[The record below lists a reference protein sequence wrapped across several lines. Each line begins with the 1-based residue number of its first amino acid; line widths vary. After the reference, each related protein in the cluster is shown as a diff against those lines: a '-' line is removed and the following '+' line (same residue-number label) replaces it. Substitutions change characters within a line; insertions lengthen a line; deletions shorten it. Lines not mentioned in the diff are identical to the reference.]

1 MMQSPHHVMRS
12 KGGNAG
18 FAMAAASAVSGGRQ
32 SGPGPMLSQQQLAS
46 GGAATLWR
54 VMLLSLVV
62 LCLAGCAKVL
72 DPGPAPSHILLRPA
86 MPERVASNALKVQ
99 LAVALPETDRSHD
112 TDRILLVQGREVRT
126 WAGVRW
132 VGNAPA
138 LVQRMLLDGFQ
149 ADGRLHAAA
158 ETSGIFPDYRLTCD
172 LQAFELRREGATLM
186 ADMRVML
193 RLFDARKNRIADSV
207 TFEAH
212 IPAATDTL
220 DGGVSALDRAAS
232 QILGDTVRWTLQ
244 NMR

>member
-1 MMQSPHHVMRS
+1 
-12 KGGNAG
+12 
-18 FAMAAASAVSGGRQ
+18 MAQLHQASAGS
-32 SGPGPMLSQQQLAS
+32 
-46 GGAATLWR
+46 AATMMR
-54 VMLLSLVV
+54 VMLLTLLV
-62 LCLAGCAKVL
+62 LCLAGYAKVL
-72 DPGPAPSHILLRPA
+72 DPGPAPAHILLQPA
-86 MPERVASNALKVQ
+86 MPERANSAPLKVQ
-99 LAVALPETDRSHD
+99 LAVALPETDHSHD

-138 LVQRMLLDGFQ
+138 LVQRLLLEGFQ

-172 LQAFELRREGATLM
+172 MQAFELRREGATLT

-193 RLFDARKNRIADSV
+193 RLFDARKNRIVDSV

-212 IPAATDTL
+212 IPAVADTL

-232 QILGDTVRWTLQ
+232 QILGETVRWTLQ
-244 NMR
+244 NIR